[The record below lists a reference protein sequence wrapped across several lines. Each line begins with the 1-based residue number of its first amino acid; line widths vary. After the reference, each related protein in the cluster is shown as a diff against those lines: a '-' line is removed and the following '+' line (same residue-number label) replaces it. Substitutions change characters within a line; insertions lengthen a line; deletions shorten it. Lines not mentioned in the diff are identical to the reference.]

1 MRKDRLLSFIEKI
14 IIGNKG
20 DILRTQTELNAF
32 MKKLAG
38 DDASPEI
45 LKLIGDVAL
54 YLPYIDFDR
63 KNLPFTEEYLK
74 KQIEAG
80 KRIKAQY
87 DSLNKKTQE
96 TSKSHKLYERLTVN
110 QSQETQKKQETKA
123 VQKEQHKKNDPA
135 TQAEIYSIM
144 SHSSVNPQYLKHLA
158 ENLDMSDPYA
168 MNVLRD
174 ADRGCYR

>member
-1 MRKDRLLSFIEKI
+1 MRKYRLLSFIKKI
-14 IIGNKG
+14 IIGNKS
-20 DILRTQTELNAF
+20 DIFRTQTELNAF

-80 KRIKAQY
+80 KRIK
-87 DSLNKKTQE
+87 E
-96 TSKSHKLYERLTVN
+96 
-110 QSQETQKKQETKA
+110 KQETK
-123 VQKEQHKKNDPA
+123 VQRKKNDPA

-144 SHSSVNPQYLKHLA
+144 SHSSVEPQYLKHLA
-158 ENLDMSDPYA
+158 ENLDMSNPYA
-168 MNVLRD
+168 MNVLKD
-174 ADRGCYR
+174 ADRGCYRSF

>member
-20 DILRTQTELNAF
+20 DILRTQIELNAF

-80 KRIKAQY
+80 KRIK
-87 DSLNKKTQE
+87 E
-96 TSKSHKLYERLTVN
+96 
-110 QSQETQKKQETKA
+110 KQETKVA
-123 VQKEQHKKNDPA
+123 QKEQHKKNDSD

-144 SHSSVNPQYLKHLA
+144 SHSSVDPQYLKRLA

-174 ADRGCYR
+174 ADRGCYRF